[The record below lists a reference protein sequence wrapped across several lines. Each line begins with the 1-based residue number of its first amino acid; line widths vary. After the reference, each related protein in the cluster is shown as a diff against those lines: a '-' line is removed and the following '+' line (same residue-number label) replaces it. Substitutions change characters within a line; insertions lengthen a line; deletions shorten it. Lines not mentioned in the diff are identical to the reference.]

1 MSEKV
6 MTIIDGN
13 LMIDYAYPCMMAEK
27 ALKEAHHAMLER
39 QYDEAIEKALTAMAE
54 TKLMITAIR
63 DMKEHQDAIYKQA
76 TPV

>member
-1 MSEKV
+1 
-6 MTIIDGN
+6 
-13 LMIDYAYPCMMAEK
+13 MMAEK

-76 TPV
+76 ASV

>member
-27 ALKEAHHAMLER
+27 ALKALHEAMLANDYEK
-39 QYDEAIEKALTAMAE
+39 AIEEGLAAIAE
-54 TKLMITAIR
+54 TKLCLNAIK
-63 DMKEHQDAIYKQA
+63 DMKQRRA
-76 TPV
+76 